1 MIRAVIVDDEAPA
14 RERLRRLLGGTL
26 EVVGEASDGRE
37 ALARIAELAPDVVFL
52 DIQMPGPSG
61 LEVAASLA
69 APRPRI
75 IFCTAFDQ
83 FAIDAFEHHAV
94 DYLLKPVNS
103 ERLAKTVAR
112 MSRQIEE
119 QRARTRE
126 LREAA
131 RTQERL
137 MPGAAQPVGG
147 LEYAGR
153 FRAAAGVGGDY
164 YDFLPLGP
172 PGGARLAIA
181 LGDVSGKGT
190 YAALLVSALQA
201 RLQALAA
208 GGVPD
213 PARLMTELNHLTVG
227 KMEGHRFATL
237 FFAVWDGG
245 ARTLTYVN
253 AGHPPA
259 LVIGDGAAVRELGPT
274 GPVVG
279 WSPDVTFEQRTVPLA
294 AGDIV
299 VIYSDGISEAGA
311 RAAGPEFGVD
321 AIARAVRRESAR
333 PATAV
338 VDAVM
343 DEVDRFTGG
352 APLED
357 DRTVVVAK
365 ALA

>member
-14 RERLRRLLGGTL
+14 RERLRRLLAGTL

-37 ALARIAELAPDVVFL
+37 ALARIAELSPDVVFL

-61 LEVAASLA
+61 LEVAAKLGP
-69 APRPRI
+69 PRPRI
-75 IFCTAFDQ
+75 VFCTAFDQ

-131 RTQERL
+131 RTQAGL
-137 MPGAAQPVGG
+137 MPAASTPIAG
-147 LEYAGR
+147 LEYAGK
-153 FRAAAGVGGDY
+153 FRAAGGVGGDY
-164 YDFLPLGP
+164 YDFLPLDDQ
-172 PGGARLAIA
+172 RLAIA

-208 GGVPD
+208 GGVQD
-213 PARLMTELNHLTVG
+213 PARLMSELNRLTVG

-237 FFAVWDGG
+237 FFAVWDGR

-259 LVIGDGAAVRELGPT
+259 LVFSGGANVRELGPT

-279 WSPDVTFEQRTVPLA
+279 WSHDVAFEQLSVPLA
-294 AGDIV
+294 AGDLA

-311 RAAGPEFGVD
+311 RAGSEFGTDGIV
-321 AIARAVRRESAR
+321 RAVGGPASSSA
-333 PATAV
+333 PAIVTAIM
-338 VDAVM
+338 DA
-343 DEVDRFTGG
+343 VDRFTGG
-352 APLED
+352 AALDD
-357 DRTVVVAK
+357 DRTLVVAR
-365 ALA
+365 ALP